1 LANIGPPGLWF
12 GSGFGFECE
21 CELEL
26 ELGPDPEEEGIRG
39 GKRWCGLVED
49 DEDDAGVDR
58 GSGELSC

>member
-1 LANIGPPGLWF
+1 M
-12 GSGFGFECE
+12 GFECE

-26 ELGPDPEEEGIRG
+26 GADPGGGMRG

-49 DEDDAGVDR
+49 DGDAGEDEDEDEDDAGVDR